1 MDTALSA
8 IVEGLLRGGVYAL
21 IALGVVVVYKA
32 SKVFNLAVGGL
43 MVLFTFLLWWLAE
56 EKGLPVG
63 AAVVL
68 TFIAAV
74 AVGLFINRFLMQPV
88 IGATGLVTFI
98 MTIVMGLSVIIG
110 ISMLAF
116 GGSAQVMP
124 EIFRPSGNIS
134 AGGVTFPRLYLISFA
149 VATAMFLAFVVYF
162 RYTKNGL
169 LMRCV
174 SEDNIISQSLGINV
188 KRIYAIA
195 WVVGCLA
202 AAIGGILMGSMSAVS
217 TDMGGFALIRA
228 LPVLLLGGME
238 SLPGAYLGAMIVG
251 VSESLGSTY
260 IDPHVTGFS
269 ELLPFI
275 LMLVILMVR
284 PHGLFGL
291 KIIRR
296 I

>member
-32 SKVFNLAVGGL
+32 SKVLNLAVGGL

-63 AAVVL
+63 AAVVI

-98 MTIVMGLSVIIG
+98 MTIVLGLSVIIG

-124 EIFRPSGNIS
+124 SIFRPSGNIDW
-134 AGGVTFPRLYLISFA
+134 GGVTFPRLYLISFI
-149 VATAMFLAFVVYF
+149 VATGMFLAFVFYF

-195 WVVGCLA
+195 WIVGCLS

-217 TDMGGFALIRA
+217 TDMGGFALMRA
-228 LPVLLLGGME
+228 LPVLLLGGLE
-238 SLPGAYLGAMIVG
+238 SLAGAYLGAMVVG
-251 VSESLGSTY
+251 MAESLGGTY

-275 LMLVILMVR
+275 LMLAILLIR

-291 KIIRR
+291 KLIRR

>member
-43 MVLFTFLLWWLAE
+43 MVFFTFLLWWLAV

-88 IGATGLVTFI
+88 IGASGLITFI
-98 MTIVMGLSVIIG
+98 MTIILGLSVIIG

-124 EIFRPSGNIS
+124 SIFRPTGILSV
-134 AGGVTFPRLYLISFA
+134 GGVTFPRLYLISFI
-149 VATAMFLAFVVYF
+149 VATAMFLVFVFYF
-162 RYTKNGL
+162 RYSKTGL

-174 SEDNIISQSLGINV
+174 SEDNVISQSLGINV
-188 KRIYAIA
+188 KRIYSMA
-195 WVVGCLA
+195 WIVGCLS

-217 TDMGGFALIRA
+217 TDMGGFALSRA

-238 SLPGAYLGAMIVG
+238 SIPGAYFGAMIVG
-251 VSESLGSTY
+251 IAESLGSTY

-269 ELLPFI
+269 ELLPYV
-275 LMLVILMVR
+275 LMLVILLVR
-284 PHGLFGL
+284 PSGLFGL
-291 KIIRR
+291 KTIRR

>member
-21 IALGVVVVYKA
+21 IALGVVVVFKA
-32 SKVFNLAVGGL
+32 SKVLNLMVGGL
-43 MVLFTFLLWWLAE
+43 MVFFTFLLWWLAE
-56 EKGLPVG
+56 EKDLPVG

-74 AVGLFINRFLMQPV
+74 AVGLFIYRFLMQPV
-88 IGATGLVTFI
+88 IGATMLVTFI
-98 MTIVMGLSVIIG
+98 MTIVLGLSVILG
-110 ISMLAF
+110 ISMLWF

-124 EIFRPSGNIS
+124 SIFRPTGNLDW
-134 AGGVTFPRLYLISFA
+134 GGVTFPRLYLVSFI
-149 VATAMFLAFVVYF
+149 VATGMFLLFVAYF
-162 RYTKNGL
+162 RYTKTGL

-195 WVVGCLA
+195 WIVGCLS

-217 TDMGGFALIRA
+217 TDMGFFAMARA
-228 LPVLLLGGME
+228 LPVLLLGGLE
-238 SLPGAYLGAMIVG
+238 SLPGAYIGAMIIG
-251 VSESLGSTY
+251 VAESLGSTY

-275 LMLVILMVR
+275 LMLTILLIR
-284 PHGLFGL
+284 PQGLFGL

>member
-88 IGATGLVTFI
+88 IGASGLVTFI
-98 MTIVMGLSVIIG
+98 MTIVLGLSVIIG

-124 EIFRPSGNIS
+124 EIFRPSGNIN

-149 VATAMFLAFVVYF
+149 VATAMFLAFVFYF

-174 SEDNIISQSLGINV
+174 SEDNVISQSLGINV
-188 KRIYAIA
+188 KRIYSIA
-195 WVVGCLA
+195 WIVGCLA

-217 TDMGGFALIRA
+217 TDMGGFALMRA

-238 SLPGAYLGAMIVG
+238 SLPGAYLGAMVVG